1 MNADQPFE
9 EFQSDRDAAGIADDH
24 ILDAILR
31 GKEDDTEEVS
41 EARIARVMDRIA
53 STRRE
58 TRSPKSPRTSWNRF
72 PSASMGRA
80 LAACL
85 LFGAVASMLIVLS
98 QPRIAEATLL
108 ERAIQKMELE
118 DQTYSI
124 TVITNQDTP
133 PDEDR
138 FEDRNLSRDRKTS
151 ADRQMRPRHPGSR
164 AFAWRR
170 GRDHAGRRSG
180 GGVGMMNRLDGATL
194 HTRGSRWTILVPGR
208 KGEVFARGFDGVDSW
223 TNHPADQSRMR
234 GIDSRPGDDRG
245 DRPIQL
251 LEFAMLDVS
260 EMIKEI
266 DLRYDVSDP
275 ETVDST
281 ALNATLV
288 RYQAT
293 RTQPDQGSAR
303 SSDRDPGRERPG
315 ANRRHRLPESIEIW
329 ADPESE
335 QIVFLRLTGLG
346 LPNPG
351 ATMDVELALESTA
364 PLRDDLFTRAGH
376 PPFTPDHRTGERP
389 PADRRLET
397 DRENSRSGDGPHRAP
412 EHSPDGV

>member
-1 MNADQPFE
+1 MNADQSFE
-9 EFQSDRDAAGIADDH
+9 EFESDRDAAEIADDH

-31 GKEDDTEEVS
+31 GKEDDTEDVS

-53 STRRE
+53 SIRRE
-58 TRSPKSPRTSWNRF
+58 TRPPKSFRTSWYRF
-72 PSASMGRA
+72 PTRSMGRA
-80 LAACL
+80 VAASL

-108 ERAIQKMELE
+108 ERAIQKMEVE

-124 TVITNQDTP
+124 TVVTSHDTP
-133 PDEDR
+133 PDDDR
-138 FEDRNLSRDRKTS
+138 LGDRNLSRDRKTS
-151 ADRQMRPRHPGSR
+151 ADRQMVPRHPGSR
-164 AFAWRR
+164 AFAWKR
-170 GRDHAGRRSG
+170 GRDDAGRRGG
-180 GGVGMMNRLDGATL
+180 GGVAMMNRLDGATL
-194 HTRGSRWTILVPGR
+194 HTRGSRWTLLVPGR

-223 TNHPADQSRMR
+223 TNHPADQSRTR

-245 DRPIQL
+245 DRPVQL

-260 EMIKEI
+260 EMITKI
-266 DLRYDVSDP
+266 DRRYDVSDP

-281 ALNATLV
+281 AQDATLV

-293 RTQPDQGSAR
+293 RRQRNQGSAR
-303 SSDRDPGRERPG
+303 SSDRDPGPERPG
-315 ANRRHRLPESIEIW
+315 AGRRDRLPESIEIW

-346 LPNPG
+346 LPKPG

-364 PLRDDLFTRAGH
+364 SLRDDLFTRAGH
-376 PPFTPDHRTGERP
+376 PPFTPNHRTGE
-389 PADRRLET
+389 
-397 DRENSRSGDGPHRAP
+397 
-412 EHSPDGV
+412 